1 MMAYFYLVDQTLPV
15 NLGQDT
21 PLVVIPAK
29 IIFVIPAII
38 IFLIIS
44 ICNRRYMEVE
54 TQNSPLHN
62 PITAIKAK
70 RLILEIFLG
79 RGSIF
84 QRELKPQIS
93 DEVP

>member
-1 MMAYFYLVDQTLPV
+1 
-15 NLGQDT
+15 
-21 PLVVIPAK
+21 
-29 IIFVIPAII
+29 
-38 IFLIIS
+38 
-44 ICNRRYMEVE
+44 MEVE